1 MTRDYH
7 DGSLPVNYGRAS
19 GWFDAFP
26 KDPKVVESFLPNISL
41 LASPTLAFQS
51 TPTVPR
57 SGGLAHAEKNR
68 DRKAGPT

>member
-26 KDPKVVESFLPNISL
+26 KDPKVVESFLPNPIGVGHLPVSPNL
-41 LASPTLAFQS
+41 DFVGEEMPNTQKPDWLAIEIGAAP
-51 TPTVPR
+51 
-57 SGGLAHAEKNR
+57 
-68 DRKAGPT
+68 